1 MTRLIG
7 VDAFR
12 RAFRE
17 GGEPREAVF
26 RVQSGSTISVDD
38 GARKIRFC
46 FSDGSIDRMGDTIDP
61 NGWELKSFLLNPVAL
76 WAHDSSQPPIGR
88 ASNVAVDGGKL
99 MGDIEFAPAET
110 YAFADTIYR
119 LSRDGY
125 VSAVSVGFKPIDFKW
140 ANEDD
145 REWGI
150 DFQRQE
156 LLEIS
161 VVPVP
166 ANANAL
172 IDARAKGI
180 DLRSLEKWAMAVL
193 KDADRPRVARRR
205 RATEDWRCGAARGL
219 EIDDSGSWDGQAAE
233 DSIFS
238 WAGGDD
244 FDPAKAKTGFLL
256 YNAANDKEHGGYKL
270 PFARAVGGELKAVEE
285 GIRAAAS
292 RLHQTDAPENELD
305 RADDVIKHY
314 EERMKI
320 GPDADKAPRKPRRK
334 DGGMGESDPASGGA
348 LVANCGRAKDEEC
361 GLKNPAE
368 CAIHGVDSM
377 DEKTLAATIA
387 LAVGRGVKE
396 ALRTVGVKPV
406 TRDPEDGDG
415 SEPSMGG
422 DVRRMVR
429 MAHEHLKAADD
440 FYDAG
445 DDHHDKALDLLE
457 EAHKAIDAEHG
468 DDGSDDDDRGDG
480 KPADDETRARIVAAR
495 QLRRQLAS

>member
-7 VDAFR
+7 IDAFR
-12 RAFRE
+12 EELRAS
-17 GGEPREAVF
+17 GEPKNAVF
-26 RVQSGSTISVDD
+26 RVQSGSPIAVDD
-38 GARKIRFC
+38 GARKIRWC
-46 FSDGSIDRMGDTIDP
+46 FSDGTVDRMGDTIDP
-61 NGWELKSFLLNPVAL
+61 NGWDLVSFMRNPVAL

-88 ASNVAVDGGKL
+88 ASNVTVDGGKL
-99 MGDIEFAPAET
+99 MGDIEFAPAQT

-119 LSRDGY
+119 LARDGY
-125 VSAVSVGFKPIDFKW
+125 ISAVSVGFKPIEFKW
-140 ANEDD
+140 ANEDE

-193 KDADRPRVARRR
+193 KDADKPRLSRRR
-205 RATEDWRCGAARGL
+205 RAAADWRCGAARDLG
-219 EIDDSGSWDGQAAE
+219 IDDSGEWDGQVAE

-244 FDPAKAKTGFLL
+244 FDPEKAKRGFLL
-256 YNAANDKEHGGYKL
+256 YNAADDKLRGSYKL
-270 PFARAVGGELKAVEE
+270 PFARVVGGELKAVEE

-292 RLHQTDAPENELD
+292 RLHQTDAPQNELD
-305 RADDVIKHY
+305 RADGVIKHY
-314 EERMKI
+314 EERMGI
-320 GPDADKAPRKPRRK
+320 GEDADKHAAPPHRK

-348 LVANCGRAKDEEC
+348 LVANCGRARDEEC
-361 GLKNPAE
+361 GLKDPAE
-368 CAIHGVDSM
+368 CSIHGVDSM
-377 DEKTLAATIA
+377 DEKALADTIA
-387 LAVGRGVKE
+387 RAVRLGVQS
-396 ALRTVGVKPV
+396 ALRTAGVAPV

-415 SEPSMGG
+415 KEPSMDG

-457 EAHKAIDAEHG
+457 EAHKAIDAEHDDKPEDGGRG
-468 DDGSDDDDRGDG
+468 DD
-480 KPADDETRARIVAAR
+480 KPADDETRARIAAAR
-495 QLRRQLAS
+495 RMRRELNS